1 MIKDIYQN
9 VRANITLYD
18 INFREAKDKHACH
31 HSIYL
36 SMYCKLSSVMAERK
50 RNESYKDWKE

>member
-36 SMYCKLSSVMAERK
+36 SVYCKLSSMMAERK
-50 RNESYKDWKE
+50 RKL